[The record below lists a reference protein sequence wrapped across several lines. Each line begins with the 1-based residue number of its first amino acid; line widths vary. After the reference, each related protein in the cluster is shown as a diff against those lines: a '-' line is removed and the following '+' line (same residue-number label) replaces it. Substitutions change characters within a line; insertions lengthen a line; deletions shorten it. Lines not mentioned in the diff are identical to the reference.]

1 MITSA
6 KFQNFKA
13 LRDVKI
19 DFQSRMT
26 VLVGPNGCG
35 KTSIFQAIQLLTTL
49 GTLEREARPYVHTV
63 TKIAN
68 QDKEIKLSDWYG
80 RKCLNH
86 SPAKFSLSII
96 GGSNDYSSS
105 IEFDVAANT
114 QTQNAKLKLD
124 TQKDKWSGYLYKID
138 GTWQG
143 RDSDE
148 REDQDGYS
156 VHETKHFDRA
166 MFIRFVSSR
175 MVAPQLVE
183 QYPPHLQE
191 DGSGLAN
198 VLMHLYSKYPS
209 RFEQLQSAFCRVIRN
224 AKAIRFD
231 KSAVEGTKF
240 FGDVLLIDY
249 DHIQGVAAKHLS
261 SGTLYGLGILTA
273 IFNPESPSVILL
285 DDLDNGLH
293 PKAQM
298 ELLDVLQEVLKEQPQ
313 LQIIATSHSPYIL
326 DRLEPNEVRILNLDE
341 DGCTVCRS
349 LEEAPEFDRWKESM
363 TPGEFW
369 SHFGDDWVKKPKA
382 ATELAAS

>member
-35 KTSIFQAIQLLTTL
+35 KTSIFQAIQLLTRL
-49 GTLEREARPYVHTV
+49 GTLECKFAYVYAV
-63 TKIAN
+63 LDVAN
-68 QDKEIKLSDWYG
+68 QDKDTNLNDWHG

-86 SPAKFSLSII
+86 SPADFSLSII

-105 IEFDVAANT
+105 IVFVVASH
-114 QTQNAKLKLD
+114 TQNQSIRLKFETRKNNWL
-124 TQKDKWSGYLYKID
+124 GYLFKND
-138 GTWQG
+138 GSWQTH
-143 RDSDE
+143 E
-148 REDQDGYS
+148 EETYP
-156 VHETKHFDRA
+156 VHEIKQFDRA
-166 MFIRFVSSR
+166 LFIRFVSSR

-183 QYPPHLQE
+183 QYPPQLQE

-209 RFEQLQSAFCRVIRN
+209 RFEQLQAAFCRVIRG

-231 KSAVEGTKF
+231 KSPVEGTKF

-249 DHIQGVAAKHLS
+249 EHIQGVAAKHLS

-341 DGCTVCRS
+341 EGCTVCRS
-349 LEEAPEFDRWKESM
+349 LEEAPEFDRWKDSM

-382 ATELAAS
+382 PTEFAAS

>member
-19 DFQSRMT
+19 NFQSRMT

-68 QDKEIKLSDWYG
+68 QDKEINLSDWYG
-80 RKCLNH
+80 RKCLNY
-86 SPAKFSLSII
+86 SPAKFSLSIM

-105 IEFDVAANT
+105 IEFVVEART
-114 QTQNAKLKLD
+114 QTQKATVKLKTL
-124 TQKDKWSGYLYKID
+124 KNEWVGYLYKTD
-138 GTWQG
+138 GTWQTPDE
-143 RDSDE
+143 DS
-148 REDQDGYS
+148 YP
-156 VHETKHFDRA
+156 VHEIQHFDRA

-183 QYPPHLQE
+183 QYPPQLQE

-209 RFEQLQSAFCRVIRN
+209 RFEQLQSAFCRVIRGV
-224 AKAIRFD
+224 KTIRFD

-326 DRLEPNEVRILNLDE
+326 DRLEPNEVRILNIDE
-341 DGCTVCRS
+341 EGCTVCRS

-369 SHFGDDWVKKPKA
+369 SHFGDDWVKKPKV

>member
-49 GTLEREARPYVHTV
+49 GNLEHPGLGISAAILR
-63 TKIAN
+63 IAN
-68 QDKEIKLSDWYG
+68 EKSLANFSHWQDS
-80 RKCLNH
+80 CSLNH
-86 SPAKFSLSII
+86 NDLAYLFSISGNLGIDKNYHAKISFP
-96 GGSNDYSSS
+96 Y
-105 IEFDVAANT
+105 
-114 QTQNAKLKLD
+114 Q
-124 TQKDKWSGYLYKID
+124 KID
-138 GTWQG
+138 PVLLDFETPKSNCYCQLH
-143 RDSDE
+143 S
-148 REDQDGYS
+148 YS
-156 VHETKHFDRA
+156 NNEWKMKNIETVGQYEFYSPTRFDRA
-166 MFIRFVSSR
+166 MFLRFVASR

-183 QYPPHLQE
+183 QYPPQLQE
-191 DGSGLAN
+191 DGTGLAN

-209 RFEQLQSAFCRVIRN
+209 RFEQLQSAFCRVIRG

-231 KSAVEGTKF
+231 KSPVEGKPY

-326 DRLEPNEVRILNLDE
+326 DRLEPNEVRILNLDDE
-341 DGCTVCRS
+341 GCTVCRS

-382 ATELAAS
+382 PTEFAAS